1 MLGSTISDIRRVGF
15 RKWLAYRL
23 DRVVRRSLSFQ
34 LGILV
39 IFVLLVT
46 FLGALL
52 LSLGTSM
59 SGFMSNLWWAFLR
72 VADPGQLGGDE
83 TFWKAVVGTVV
94 IVGGL
99 MVFGTLV
106 SIISS
111 AFEKRLEAIR
121 KGRRPVLQKDHSVI
135 LGWSP
140 VVFGIIDQLLSDKVS
155 RPRSVVVLADKS
167 KEEMEDMIELRCT
180 FARNRKVSC
189 RTGRIDNIN
198 DLDNVEI
205 EFAREII
212 VLPSDDSQEIH
223 KSDSK
228 AITAL
233 CAVMKTLE
241 NFRENAADKESDRA
255 ALDMR
260 TNIVLAVYDPDIAK
274 VLRDQN
280 SGNQHVRVRV
290 AEPDNFIAKLL
301 AQAAIMPGL
310 EQVFRDLLSFEGGN
324 EFYIVRLKDIGI
336 EQSLSFEDLYMR
348 CANAVPVGYFDSAN
362 ELIMDPD
369 PSGAVI
375 LTPDTEVIFIAEAEK
390 IETISLQSSRGDYG
404 KIVLCERD
412 LTIASAKVLVLGQG
426 PKVENIIKSLAEF
439 LPDESMI
446 VHCCETLDQSYQSSS
461 GRVRIE
467 YRADDGTPRSRL
479 NILREAINS
488 VEQPCERIL
497 LADSNRD
504 PETHDAEILLEILG
518 IREMENARWGRA
530 GGSAPDLD
538 TSSILR
544 RKERSAD
551 LKRALIVAEFLDPE
565 NAQLVRGGDVG
576 VAIISLELL
585 CDYLVQAVEDPRRSK
600 MFRELMSKGGT
611 ELAFLPRHFLINADD
626 DQAVTFAD
634 LMWASRQKNLRGKPI
649 LCFGYARRS
658 GKETNIVLNPPRDT
672 MIGHRDDLICMAD
685 VF

>member
-1 MLGSTISDIRRVGF
+1 MGV
-15 RKWLAYRL
+15 
-23 DRVVRRSLSFQ
+23 
-34 LGILV
+34 LV
-39 IFVLLVT
+39 IFVLLLT
-46 FLGALL
+46 FFGALL

-59 SGFMSNLWWAFLR
+59 SGFVANLWWAFLR
-72 VADPGQLGGDE
+72 VADPGQLGGDD
-83 TFWKAVVGTVV
+83 TFWKAAIGTVV

-111 AFEKRLEAIR
+111 AFEKRLDAIR
-121 KGRRPVLQKDHSVI
+121 KGRRPVLQRDHSVI

-167 KEEMEDMIELRCT
+167 KEEMEDMIQLRCT
-180 FARNRKVSC
+180 FAGNRKVSC

-198 DLDNVEI
+198 DLENVELK
-205 EFAREII
+205 FAREII
-212 VLPSDDSQEIH
+212 ILPSDDSQEIH
-223 KSDSK
+223 KSDAK

-241 NFRENAADKESDRA
+241 SHVEDAGDKELDRE
-255 ALDMR
+255 DPPTG
-260 TNIVLAVYDPDIAK
+260 TNIALAVYDPDIAK

-280 SGNQHVRVRV
+280 SGNRNVIVRV

-310 EQVFRDLLSFEGGN
+310 EQVFKDLLSFEEGN
-324 EFYIVRLKDIGI
+324 EFYIVRLKDIGVG
-336 EQSLSFEDLYMR
+336 QSLSFEDLYMR
-348 CANAVPVGYFDSAN
+348 CVNAVPVGYFGSYN
-362 ELIMDPD
+362 GLIMNPD
-369 PSGAVI
+369 PEDHVM

-390 IETISLQSSRGDYG
+390 IETITLPSSTGDHG
-404 KIVLCERD
+404 RIVLCKRD
-412 LTIASAKVLVLGQG
+412 FNFVSTKVLVLGHG

-439 LPDESMI
+439 LPDESTI

-461 GRVRIE
+461 DRVRIE
-467 YRADDGTPRSRL
+467 YRADDGTPHSRF

-488 VEQPCERIL
+488 EQPCERIL
-497 LADSNRD
+497 LADSKRD

-518 IREMENARWGRA
+518 IREMEKARWGRA
-530 GGSAPDLD
+530 GGPEPDLA
-538 TSSILR
+538 TPSIFLG
-544 RKERSAD
+544 KEPSAD
-551 LKRALIVAEFLDPE
+551 FTRALIVAEFLDPE

-585 CDYLVQAVEDPRRSK
+585 CDYLAQAVEDPRRSK
-600 MFRELMSKGGT
+600 LFRELMNKGGT
-611 ELAFLPRHFLINADD
+611 ELAFLPRHFLIDADD

-634 LMWASRQKNLRGKPI
+634 LMWASRQKYLRGKPI
-649 LCFGYARRS
+649 LCFGYARKS
-658 GKETNIVLNPPRDT
+658 GNQTDIVLNPSRGA
-672 MIGHRDDLICMAD
+672 MIGHSDELICLAD